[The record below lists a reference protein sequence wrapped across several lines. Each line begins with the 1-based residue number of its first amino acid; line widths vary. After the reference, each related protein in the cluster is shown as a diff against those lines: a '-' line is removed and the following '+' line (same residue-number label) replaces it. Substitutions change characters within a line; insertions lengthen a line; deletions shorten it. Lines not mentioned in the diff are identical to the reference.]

1 MSMTITL
8 SDFMARQLTEYL
20 GAFRQANE
28 QRDNAYERGDVLA
41 ALDAKD
47 DVDKAARRLACV
59 LDCVIEGG
67 AHQ

>member
-8 SDFMARQLTEYL
+8 SDYMANQLTQYL

-47 DVDKAARRLACV
+47 DVDKAARRLAGV
-59 LDCVIEGG
+59 LDCVIEEGSK
-67 AHQ
+67 Q